1 MNKYLNVALQMLKVI
16 FGIVIGY
23 CIYYFV
29 LMDIVA
35 IYLCWT
41 EAFYITVS
49 LITLFLSIVGSTFVI
64 FMITGTK
71 VSPLVYK
78 VVSITYLV
86 LLVLAFFGR
95 RSLSR
100 EFDVNVIASVQALFT
115 DKEYLLQ
122 TVLNTLI
129 LMPLAYFFRKKSI
142 LTAELSFL
150 GIAVGIELLQ
160 YISIRGFFD
169 LWDIICYMIGMTL
182 AYLFF
187 HILKID
193 LVKETEAKKEIKEE
207 VKEK

>member
-1 MNKYLNVALQMLKVI
+1 MNKYLNIALQLLKVA

-29 LMDIVA
+29 LMNI
-35 IYLCWT
+35 IGSYLCWT

-49 LITLFLSIVGSTFVI
+49 LITLLLSIVGSTFVI

-78 VVSITYLV
+78 VVSITYFA
-86 LLVLAFFGR
+86 LLVMAFFGR

-100 EFDVNVIASVQALFT
+100 EFDVNVIASVQSLFT

-142 LTAELSFL
+142 FTAELSFL

-169 LWDIICYMIGMTL
+169 LWDIICYMTGMTL

-193 LVKETEAKKEIKEE
+193 LVKETKDKKEIKED
-207 VKEK
+207 KEE